1 MDNTVTTVPMN
12 SMPSRTQKTN
22 AVIELNW
29 RTEQEVIITVAAKVQ
44 IHNSCH
50 YLSFACIC
58 QLSFN
63 GIFRIRKS
71 AEKGKFVKCGYVKS
85 FPYEKRL
92 DRFRILKLKK
102 KRWWMKGIRQKIIKS
117 KQAQRGVHTEQC
129 CLVLVLLM
137 IWDVGTEGRFDM
149 GAWKIS

>member
-22 AVIELNW
+22 AVTELNW

-71 AEKGKFVKCGYVKS
+71 AEKGKFVKCRYVKS

-92 DRFRILKLKK
+92 DRFRIIKLKK
-102 KRWWMKGIRQKIIKS
+102 KMMNEGNKTENNKIKTSS
-117 KQAQRGVHTEQC
+117 KRGAYRTMLSC
-129 CLVLVLLM
+129 AGPAYDLGC
-137 IWDVGTEGRFDM
+137 WDRR
-149 GAWKIS
+149 